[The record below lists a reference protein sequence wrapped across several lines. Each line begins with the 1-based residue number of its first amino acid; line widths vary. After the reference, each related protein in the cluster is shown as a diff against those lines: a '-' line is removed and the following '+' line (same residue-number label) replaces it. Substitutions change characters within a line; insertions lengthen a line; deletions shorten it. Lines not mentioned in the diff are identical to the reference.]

1 MSEAIFNSFIESV
14 YSGGSALELFDS
26 NIEVIGGV
34 DDITVDSIFGGLD
47 DETGADTTEDEAA
60 SVGDAID
67 DEAGADTIEDDIMED
82 RAIGDKMTGG
92 VDYTMRD
99 EAVGGAD
106 KDSDAI
112 ITSVDIALPVGV
124 VEAPIVSS
132 VNIPIQVVSE
142 KNDTVT
148 ASDVASLLNSFI

>member
-26 NIEVIGGV
+26 DIEVLGGV

-47 DETGADTTEDEAA
+47 DETGADTAEDETR
-60 SVGDAID
+60 
-67 DEAGADTIEDDIMED
+67 ADTAEDDIMED
-82 RAIGDKMTGG
+82 SAIGGEMTSCAN
-92 VDYTMRD
+92 YTMGD
-99 EAVGGAD
+99 EVAGGAD

-132 VNIPIQVVSE
+132 INIPIQVISK
-142 KNDTVT
+142 KNDAVT
-148 ASDVASLLNSFI
+148 ASDVASLLSSFV